1 MNLPFSVYIL
11 LCNDG
16 KYYTGYTEN
25 IHQRIQ
31 SHNKGEVNFTKTRL
45 PVTLAHLSSFRD
57 KKKACD
63 FERYL
68 KTGSGIAFRNKRLL
82 SLI

>member
-1 MNLPFSVYIL
+1 MNLPYSVYIL

-16 KYYTGYTEN
+16 KYYTGFTEN
-25 IHQRIQ
+25 INKRIK
-31 SHNKGEVNFTKTRL
+31 SHSKGEVGFTKARL
-45 PVTLAHLSSFRD
+45 PVTLIYLSLFPE
-57 KKKACD
+57 KEKACD

-82 SLI
+82 NVH